1 MFTIRFF
8 KILLPFF
15 AGILLFAC
23 KKNNG
28 GNNNDGSSTAV
39 DAEIT
44 VYGSPSNQVRQ
55 GFGCATVFNPP
66 NTTALTGEEFDR
78 LFGSG
83 AGQVVLNFLR
93 IRIASDL
100 SLIHI

>member
-1 MFTIRFF
+1 MFPSRLL

-15 AGILLFAC
+15 AGMLLFSC

-28 GNNNDGSSTAV
+28 GNNNDDNSTAV

-44 VYGSPSNQVRQ
+44 VYGSQQKQIVQ

-66 NTTALTGEEFDR
+66 NTAALTPEEFDR

-83 AGQVVLNFLR
+83 AGRVSIKFSR
-93 IRIASDL
+93 L
-100 SLIHI
+100 SISCGCHV